1 MDEKSEDDINV
12 NEENSSSLI
21 DSSMESPESVKRL
34 KTDQYS
40 SENSNGST
48 SCSDVSSSSN
58 AEHETELSSNT
69 QQESATASTSQSGF
83 RRVRFAKTRVYR
95 SYVEEDSPTS
105 MGFDN
110 NDAGEYSEPDMGPS
124 TEIDTTSSTVTHD
137 AEIESD
143 HEEHPVLKKPKPKH
157 NWFMIPEFVNRQIG
171 FSAKSQSSLLFQR
184 RCYGSLHCVQRLE
197 LMYKLDKHE
206 GCVNSLN
213 FHPNGSLLAS
223 GSDDLK
229 VVIWDWKY
237 GIPLLNFETKHRGNV
252 FQSKFLP
259 LSGDLHIATC
269 ARDGQV
275 RLAQVSTQE
284 GLRSSRKL
292 GSHKGACHKLTVI
305 NSQPHI
311 ILSAGED
318 GDVLLHDVR
327 NCKPDNILTV
337 SSDFRPV
344 ALYSINSHPL
354 NSYEFC
360 VSGRDHIVRT
370 FDQRKCGGEAT
381 PLNTYFPKKLQMK
394 CDDFIGLHVTC
405 ALYNHDG
412 SEILASYND
421 EDIYTFDINGL
432 PGSYIRQFQ
441 GHRNGATIKGV
452 NYFGPKSEFIV
463 SGSDCGNLY
472 IWDKNTESI
481 VNWMLADDSGVVN
494 CLEPHPQLPF
504 LCTSGLDFDIKVW
517 VPSCEKDPLMSGLSD
532 TIKSNTKARTSY
544 VTGELND
551 SHMLWILWRHLR
563 TTSRINRANARS
575 GEFFAGLE
583 NTNSSS
589 DSASS
594 SNDDILDSD
603 GDSDEFNSSAGCTTS

>member
-1 MDEKSEDDINV
+1 MDEKCEDDINSGED
-12 NEENSSSLI
+12 NNSSAF
-21 DSSMESPESVKRL
+21 DSNGDSTESAKRL
-34 KTDQYS
+34 KTERYS
-40 SENSNGST
+40 SENSNGS
-48 SCSDVSSSSN
+48 SSGGVISSSSN
-58 AEHETELSSNT
+58 AEDETENSTSAP
-69 QQESATASTSQSGF
+69 QESTATASTSQGCLL
-83 RRVRFAKTRVYR
+83 RVCLPKTRVYR
-95 SYVEEDSPTS
+95 RYVEEDSPAS
-105 MGFDN
+105 AEVDS
-110 NDAGEYSEPDMGPS
+110 NDVMEESDHDGGPS
-124 TEIDTTSSTVTHD
+124 TDIDTTCSTEIHD
-137 AEIESD
+137 ADVESD

-157 NWFMIPEFVNRQIG
+157 SWFMIPEFVNRQIG
-171 FSAKSQSSLLFQR
+171 FSAKTQSSILFQR

-213 FHPNGSLLAS
+213 FHPNGELLAS

-237 GIPLLNFETKHRGNV
+237 GIPLLTFETKHRGNV

-284 GLRSSRKL
+284 GVRSSRKL
-292 GSHKGACHKLTVI
+292 GSHKSACHKLAII
-305 NSQPHI
+305 NSQPHV

-318 GDVLLHDVR
+318 GEVLLHDVR
-327 NCKPDNILTV
+327 NCKPEHLLTV
-337 SSDFRPV
+337 SSDFRPM

-354 NSYEFC
+354 SSYEFC

-370 FDQRKCGGEAT
+370 YDQRKCGSEAV
-381 PLNTYFPKKLQMK
+381 PLNSYFPKKLQAK
-394 CDDFIGLHVTC
+394 SDDFIGLHVTC
-405 ALYNHDG
+405 ALYNHNG

-421 EDIYTFDINGL
+421 EDIYTFDVNGT
-432 PGSYIRQFQ
+432 PGSYVRQFQ

-472 IWDKNTESI
+472 IWEKNSEAI

-504 LCTSGLDFDIKVW
+504 LCTSGLDFDVKVW
-517 VPSCEKDPLMSGLSD
+517 VPSCESDPLMSGLSD

-544 VTGELND
+544 ITGDLND

-563 TTSRINRANARS
+563 TTSRINRSNVRG
-575 GEFFAGLE
+575 GELFSGLE

-594 SNDDILDSD
+594 SDVVDSD